1 MKTNYMKKVFT
12 FIVAA
17 TFSFTMFSQ
26 NWIRP
31 EEATKHKGDTVSVIG
46 FVTHVKYVIHKK
58 GSRTLITLMTKDS
71 KQPLTLLVCSP
82 DRAKF
87 LEAPETTYLNQYVQV
102 SGLIEIYKGKPQII
116 LHSEKQISIARESAP
131 EEE

>member
-1 MKTNYMKKVFT
+1 MKKTFT
-12 FIVAA
+12 FVIAA
-17 TFSFTMFSQ
+17 IFSLTVFSQ

-31 EEATKHKGDTVSVIG
+31 EEAIKHKGDTVSLVG
-46 FVTHVKYVIHKK
+46 FVTHVKYVTHKK
-58 GSRTLITLMTKDS
+58 NSRTLITLMTKDS

-87 LEAPETTYLNQYVQV
+87 LEAREITYLNQYVKV
-102 SGLIEIYKGKPQII
+102 NGLIEVYKGKSQII
-116 LHSEKQISIARESAP
+116 LHNIKQISIARESAP